1 VLPIPAVT
9 LMSSAILLAALDQ
22 AIKAFVLARLGDG
35 QAASFGWIGIR
46 RVINLRVGGVLSLG
60 VRPMVILWAA
70 ETVVLVALVQFGP
83 FFHGAVPQVALGV
96 ALGGATGNFM
106 DRLWRGG
113 VVDFIDVGFWP
124 VFNLADAAIVAGAL
138 IAVFH
143 I

>member
-9 LMSSAILLAALDQ
+9 LMSSAILLTALDQ
-22 AIKAFVLARLGDG
+22 ATKAFVLSRLGDG
-35 QAASFGWIGIR
+35 QTASFGWIGIR
-46 RVINLRVGGVLSLG
+46 RVINLRVGGFLNPD
-60 VRPMVILWAA
+60 VRPMIILWVA
-70 ETVVLVALVQFGP
+70 ETLLLVAVVQFGP
-83 FFHGAVPQVALGV
+83 FFHGAVTHVALGV
-96 ALGGATGNFM
+96 ALGGATGNLM

-113 VVDFIDVGFWP
+113 IVDFIDVGFWP